1 MLVLFLKGFTLA
13 LNAVA
18 IPGAPT
24 AYLVSVALQAGWRRA
39 LWVAIAPLISD
50 IPIIIGVLLV
60 LNQMAAIVPSLIQ
73 IIQVIGGL
81 LLLYIAWNSWKQ
93 VRSGVMFEPIP
104 EGEKRKDIALTP
116 RQIVTQ
122 AALVDLASPG
132 PYIFWTTVNGP
143 ILLGGLQESL
153 FHGLAFLVGFYGTFF
168 VGFALIGFVFDKM
181 GQINP
186 RVTRTIM
193 YVAVGMIVLF
203 ALQFIAG
210 GLGLL
215 A

>member
-1 MLVLFLKGFTLA
+1 MLSLFIKGFTLA
-13 LNAVA
+13 LTAVS
-18 IPGAPT
+18 IPGPPQ

-81 LLLYIAWNSWKQ
+81 LLLYIAWTSWKL
-93 VRSGVMFEPIP
+93 VRSGVMFGAAP
-104 EGEKRKDIALTP
+104 EGEKPIVLEP

-122 AALVDLASPG
+122 AVLVNLFSPG
-132 PYIFWTTVNGP
+132 PYLFWTTVNGP
-143 ILLGGLQESL
+143 LLLGGLQQSI
-153 FHGLAFLVGFYGTFF
+153 FHGVAFLVGFYGTFF
-168 VGFALIGFVFDKM
+168 TGFALIGYVFAKV
-181 GQINP
+181 GQVNP
-186 RVTRTIM
+186 RVTRIIM
-193 YVAVGMIVLF
+193 YVAVLLIVLF
-203 ALQFIAG
+203 ALQSIAS

-215 A
+215 S

>member
-1 MLVLFLKGFTLA
+1 MLSLFIKGFTLA
-13 LNAVA
+13 LTAVS
-18 IPGAPT
+18 IPGPPQ

-81 LLLYIAWNSWKQ
+81 LLLYIAWTSWKL
-93 VRSGVMFEPIP
+93 VRSGVMFGAAP
-104 EGEKRKDIALTP
+104 EGEKPIVLEP

-122 AALVDLASPG
+122 AVLVNLFSPG
-132 PYIFWTTVNGP
+132 PYLFWTTVNGP
-143 ILLGGLQESL
+143 LLLGGLQQSI

-168 VGFALIGFVFDKM
+168 TGFALIGYVFAKV
-181 GQINP
+181 GQVNP
-186 RVTRTIM
+186 RVTRIIM
-193 YVAVGMIVLF
+193 YVAVLLIVLF
-203 ALQFIAG
+203 ALQSIAS

-215 A
+215 G

>member
-1 MLVLFLKGFTLA
+1 MLGLFIKGLTLA
-13 LNAVA
+13 LTAVA
-18 IPGAPT
+18 IPGPSQ

-60 LNQMAAIVPSLIQ
+60 LNQMAAIVPDLIQ

-81 LLLYIAWNSWKQ
+81 LLLLYIAWTSWNL
-93 VRSGVMFEPIP
+93 VRSGVMFGAAP
-104 EGEKRKDIALTP
+104 EGEKPIVLEP

-122 AALVDLASPG
+122 AVLVNLFSPG
-132 PYIFWTTVNGP
+132 PYLFWTTVNGP
-143 ILLGGLQESL
+143 LLLGGLQESI

-168 VGFALIGFVFDKM
+168 TGFALIGYAFAKV
-181 GQINP
+181 GQVNP
-186 RVTRTIM
+186 QVTRIIM
-193 YVAVGMIVLF
+193 HVAVVLIVLF
-203 ALQFIAG
+203 ALQSIAS

-215 A
+215 G